1 MCWNSKVSLN
11 TFLFSL
17 FGVSFAYF
25 NNNIRIFQFLYFIS
39 FISIQLMEYFAWEN
53 LHDKKMNELLSKV
66 GLFLIFIQ
74 IPFFVLSSS
83 DVDNKLKTIIIG
95 VYLMFSLFVIS
106 YFTIDFSM
114 HKAANGHLAWNWLE
128 FPTYIILIWLSFIF
142 GLFLYQKQYLKF
154 GLYAIIILAIY
165 YTYYQSNTW
174 GSLWCWIAN
183 LLALQLIIQVFMK
196 SNCKK

>member
-53 LHDKKMNELLSKV
+53 LHDKKMNELLSKI

-114 HKAANGHLAWNWLE
+114 HKAPNGHLAWNWLE

-154 GLYAIIILAIY
+154 GLYAIIIFAIY
-165 YTYYQSNTW
+165 YTYYQTNTW

>member
-1 MCWNSKVSLN
+1 
-11 TFLFSL
+11 
-17 FGVSFAYF
+17 
-25 NNNIRIFQFLYFIS
+25 
-39 FISIQLMEYFAWEN
+39 MEYFAWEN

>member
-25 NNNIRIFQFLYFIS
+25 NNNIRVFKFLYFIS
-39 FISIQLMEYFAWEN
+39 FISMQLMEYFAWEN